1 MVPWHRKGSEHY
13 VHPPQSDGTDMLTT
27 LQRTR
32 QAGPWYGLIC
42 CCVLAL
48 GWLVWQVLDWWDPPG
63 SVPRAPR
70 FPVRI
75 IQGADKEASADPCDV
90 IRASRSA

>member
-1 MVPWHRKGSEHY
+1 
-13 VHPPQSDGTDMLTT
+13 MLTT